1 VRQTGARRILRASAR
16 VDRIDQRIVSW
27 TVVVAIVVPLVPVI
41 VSVTV
46 LRDALPDALTVSV
59 ELAPVAFAGLNVPT
73 TPD

>member
-1 VRQTGARRILRASAR
+1 M
-16 VDRIDQRIVSW
+16 
-27 TVVVAIVVPLVPVI
+27 AIVVPLVPVI